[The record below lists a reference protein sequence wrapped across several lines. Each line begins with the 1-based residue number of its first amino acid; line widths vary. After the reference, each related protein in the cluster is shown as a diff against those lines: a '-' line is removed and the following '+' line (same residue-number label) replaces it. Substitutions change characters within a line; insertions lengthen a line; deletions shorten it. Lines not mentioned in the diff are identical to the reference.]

1 MHRTENMA
9 PSPAIDFTAL
19 LADVPRGAWVAI
31 SSDTERLLAYGS
43 DMKKVLEEAKHGG
56 EQNPII
62 MRVPECASSLFL

>member
-1 MHRTENMA
+1 MQRIENMA
-9 PSPAIDFTAL
+9 PAPAIDFATL

-43 DMKKVLEEAKHGG
+43 DMKRVLDEAKHGG

-62 MRVPECASSLFL
+62 MRVPECPSSLFL